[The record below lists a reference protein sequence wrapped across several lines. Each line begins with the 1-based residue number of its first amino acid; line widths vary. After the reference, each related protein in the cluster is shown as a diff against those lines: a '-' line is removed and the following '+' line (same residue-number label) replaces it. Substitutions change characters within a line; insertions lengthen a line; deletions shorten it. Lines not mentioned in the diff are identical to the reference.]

1 MSQHEKILVIG
12 HCNPD
17 TDSICSA
24 IAYADLCFH
33 KGYTNVRPARAGT
46 LNRQTEFVLDWFAHP
61 IPDLVTDVFPRI
73 RDVLSGEPVSIF
85 ADLPLMKALE
95 LMRRHDIRML
105 PVLECEGEPI
115 GALVLKRLTDYI
127 FLTGEGSR
135 IRQVLTTPASIQTC
149 LRASPVLMFDSE
161 EIELFQIF
169 VGAMSKQSFEK
180 HLKDAVPQK
189 TIVLTGDREDIQQ
202 IAIEKGVRLL
212 IVTGGLNVSRSIIS
226 AARSQKVSILKS
238 PFDTATSAL
247 MSRMSTP
254 VRHLLEGEIPQCGL
268 DDRIEKL
275 KRLLE
280 RSKFPGALVLDRQGK
295 LRGVATKSNLFR
307 RPSVGLILVDHNEI
321 SQAVPGADQVDILEV
336 IDHHRLGNFHTDT
349 PIKFINQPLGSTC
362 SVVATLYR
370 DAGLTPKPQIAGL
383 MLAGLLS
390 DTILLRSPTTTKAD
404 HDLVEWL
411 SLCAGCDAMN
421 FGQKMFEAGSALSAY
436 ADVESL
442 LTSDFKEYSIGNSSI
457 GVGQIEV
464 VNFQDFEE
472 RRDIINEGLKEM
484 QANRNL
490 GLVALL
496 VTDIVEQTSLLLVQ
510 GDYELIDRIGYP
522 QLDNNLFELK
532 GVLSRKKQLM
542 PHLIKAF
549 KQS

>member
-1 MSQHEKILVIG
+1 
-12 HCNPD
+12 
-17 TDSICSA
+17 
-24 IAYADLCFH
+24 
-33 KGYTNVRPARAGT
+33 
-46 LNRQTEFVLDWFAHP
+46 
-61 IPDLVTDVFPRI
+61 
-73 RDVLSGEPVSIF
+73 
-85 ADLPLMKALE
+85 
-95 LMRRHDIRML
+95 
-105 PVLECEGEPI
+105 
-115 GALVLKRLTDYI
+115 
-127 FLTGEGSR
+127 
-135 IRQVLTTPASIQTC
+135 
-149 LRASPVLMFDSE
+149 
-161 EIELFQIF
+161 
-169 VGAMSKQSFEK
+169 
-180 HLKDAVPQK
+180 
-189 TIVLTGDREDIQQ
+189 
-202 IAIEKGVRLL
+202 
-212 IVTGGLNVSRSIIS
+212 
-226 AARSQKVSILKS
+226 
-238 PFDTATSAL
+238 
-247 MSRMSTP
+247 
-254 VRHLLEGEIPQCGL
+254 
-268 DDRIEKL
+268 
-275 KRLLE
+275 
-280 RSKFPGALVLDRQGK
+280 
-295 LRGVATKSNLFR
+295 LFR

-390 DTILLRSPTTTKAD
+390 DTILLRSPTTTKVD